1 MRIQK
6 RQCLLGILPGKLF
19 LSIGQVSIYKSVMG
33 VGRIGISQ
41 QVELEDLDRIFYVA
55 RALIILSD
63 DVHGNFR
70 PQLRPED
77 LCLVLRAVAAS
88 PVSLRRVSVAGSGWA
103 LLPAFRRERGPA
115 F

>member
-1 MRIQK
+1 MRIEQ

-19 LSIGQVSIYKSVMG
+19 LSIGQVSICEIVMG

-70 PQLRPED
+70 PQLRP
-77 LCLVLRAVAAS
+77 RIFAS
-88 PVSLRRVSVAGSGWA
+88 GFEQ
-103 LLPAFRRERGPA
+103 LLPHLCRSAGYL
-115 F
+115 